1 MIKKLALLVCLTF
14 ALVATVSADIPLPP
28 CLPDCVVNVAAR

>member
-14 ALVATVSADIPLPP
+14 ALVATVSADIPIPP
-28 CLPDCVVNVAAR
+28 CLPGCVLNVPAR